1 MKYFKAARISL
12 DMARAGATCIG
23 VEFGSRLI
31 RPYRVLIL
39 PWLDQSNR
47 FFDFS
52 LYKGLFRENPGFCP
66 VLSWVCSRGV
76 WK

>member
-12 DMARAGATCIG
+12 DMARAGAACIG
-23 VEFGSRLI
+23 VEFGSR
-31 RPYRVLIL
+31 YRVLIL

-66 VLSWVCSRGV
+66 VLSWVRSRRV